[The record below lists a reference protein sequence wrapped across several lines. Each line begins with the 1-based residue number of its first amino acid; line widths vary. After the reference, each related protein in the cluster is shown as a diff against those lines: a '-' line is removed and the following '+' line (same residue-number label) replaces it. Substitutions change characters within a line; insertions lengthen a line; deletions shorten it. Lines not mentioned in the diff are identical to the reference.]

1 MLPGDGGDFDADAA
15 QACQDGP
22 GGVRGRAW
30 NNAVERALPGPEPE
44 LPEALAEPVG
54 ADRAALGEQLR
65 GQARDYLGLQPGPGH
80 KAAQGPQPGDRP
92 GVASLLTNVASCILN
107 MTWTENS
114 PNGSDTSTNIME
126 RRICLAAA
134 G

>member
-1 MLPGDGGDFDADAA
+1 
-15 QACQDGP
+15 
-22 GGVRGRAW
+22 
-30 NNAVERALPGPEPE
+30 
-44 LPEALAEPVG
+44 
-54 ADRAALGEQLR
+54 
-65 GQARDYLGLQPGPGH
+65 
-80 KAAQGPQPGDRP
+80 
-92 GVASLLTNVASCILN
+92 VASCILN